1 MNIKEFLTKPQRLYR
16 VILNRQTELE
26 KLEKLSQSNDLYMIP
41 YQELQAELE
50 KKCAEYAEASKNVNN
65 ALEQLEPLEYEIVY
79 SKYIEGKT
87 MQEISESIM
96 YGTGQT
102 YNYLNKAKKRLEKY
116 LNN

>member
-26 KLEKLSQSNDLYMIP
+26 KLEKLSQSNDLYMVP
-41 YQELQAELE
+41 YKKLQAELE
-50 KKCAEYAEASKNVNN
+50 KKCLEYAEASKQVHN
-65 ALEQLEPLEYEIVY
+65 ALEQLEPIEYIIVY
-79 SKYIEGKT
+79 GKYIEGKT
-87 MQEISESIM
+87 MQEIGDSIM

-116 LNN
+116 MNN